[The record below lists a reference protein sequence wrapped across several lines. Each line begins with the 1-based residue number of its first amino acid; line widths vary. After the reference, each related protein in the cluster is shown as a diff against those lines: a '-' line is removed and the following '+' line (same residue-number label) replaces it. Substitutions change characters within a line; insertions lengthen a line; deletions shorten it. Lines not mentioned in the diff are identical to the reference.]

1 MDQTDIIGK
10 LGELSTRIDAKEE
23 LANKYKEIVKSK
35 LAIITDKIR
44 KLLNSQKQTIITIKE
59 DTKKELLELEKK
71 LSDVNEKTKKDS
83 EDAKRALEAS
93 NAELSKN
100 LDASERDAA
109 RLKDELNKTTPDME
123 RMRELILKL
132 EEQIK
137 DSSAKQDEY
146 EMNMRQLNNR
156 LADRDET
163 ILKLKENLAN
173 AMSII
178 LDLAN
183 KINKMSITEEDI
195 KQITNELDAV
205 IKVLD
210 QNESGN
216 SNDDGGLGLGNII
229 EAATQAVSGEAKEVK
244 KEAEKVEEELVEE
257 LTPDEKKVAEA
268 KEQPWW
274 MELTEEEKIQYALPQ
289 NRSRRRDMETEAK
302 KRMTKEIVS
311 LTEVEPEAPVES
323 LEDIM
328 TLKEE
333 QETMQPPRS
342 KLSRSDRKR
351 IQGELNEERRNKLDK
366 DRRDRNVAEM
376 QKMGATSKGITF
388 KDRKGNVQ
396 KPMGKTNLG
405 GRKTRKKGHKKAKTY
420 KKNKK
425 GGYINRKTTSHK
437 NKKHKKKKK
446 GSKSSKSSSSSS
458 SKSKSTSS

>member
-10 LGELSTRIDAKEE
+10 LGELSSRIDEKEG

-35 LAIITDKIR
+35 LAVISDKIR

-71 LSDVNEKTKKDS
+71 LSDVNEKTKKNS
-83 EDAKRALEAS
+83 EDAQRALEAS

-109 RLKDELNKTTPDME
+109 KLKALLDAPNPDVLSMK
-123 RMRELILKL
+123 ELIEKL
-132 EEQIK
+132 QNQLK

-146 EMNMRQLNNR
+146 EMNMRQLNNQ

-163 ILKLKENLAN
+163 ILKLRENLGD
-173 AMSII
+173 AMALI
-178 LDLAN
+178 LELVN
-183 KINKMSITEEDI
+183 KINNMSITENDI
-195 KQITNELDAV
+195 KQITKELDDV

-210 QNESGN
+210 QNESG
-216 SNDDGGLGLGNII
+216 SGNDDGGLGLGNII
-229 EAATQAVSGEAKEVK
+229 EAATQAVSGEAKEVE
-244 KEAEKVEEELVEE
+244 KEAEKVEEELVDE
-257 LTPDEKKVAEA
+257 LTPDEKKIAEA

-274 MELTEEEKIQYALPQ
+274 IELTEEEKIQYALPQ

-302 KRMTKEIVS
+302 KRMKKEIVS
-311 LTEVEPEAPVES
+311 LSEVEPQAPVES
-323 LEDIM
+323 IEDIM
-328 TLKEE
+328 TLKEDE
-333 QETMQPPRS
+333 ETMQPPT

-351 IQGELNEERRNKLDK
+351 IQGELNETRRK
-366 DRRDRNVAEM
+366 RNVAEM
-376 QKMGATSKGITF
+376 EKMGATSKGITF
-388 KDRKGNVQ
+388 KDRQGNVQ

-446 GSKSSKSSSSSS
+446 ENKSSKSSSSSS
-458 SKSKSTSS
+458 GKSKSTSS

>member
-10 LGELSTRIDAKEE
+10 LGELSSRIDEKEG

-35 LAIITDKIR
+35 LAVISDKIR

-71 LSDVNEKTKKDS
+71 LSDVNEKTKKDG
-83 EDAKRALEAS
+83 EDAQRALEAS

-109 RLKDELNKTTPDME
+109 RLKDELNKTTPDVD

-146 EMNMRQLNNR
+146 ELNMRQLNNR
-156 LADRDET
+156 LADKDET
-163 ILKLKENLAN
+163 ILKLRENLGD
-173 AMSII
+173 AMALIVE
-178 LDLAN
+178 LVN
-183 KINKMSITEEDI
+183 KINNMSITENDI
-195 KQITNELDAV
+195 KQITKELDDV

-210 QNESGN
+210 QNESGS
-216 SNDDGGLGLGNII
+216 SNDDGGLGLRDVI
-229 EAATQAVSGEAKEVK
+229 EVATQAVSGEAKEVK
-244 KEAEKVEEELVEE
+244 KEAEKVEQDLVQE

-274 MELTEEEKIQYALPQ
+274 IELTEEEKIQYALPQ
-289 NRSRRRDMETEAK
+289 NRSRRRDMETDAK
-302 KRMTKEIVS
+302 KRMKKEIVS
-311 LTEVEPEAPVES
+311 LSEVEPQAPVES
-323 LEDIM
+323 IEDIM
-328 TLKEE
+328 TLKEDE
-333 QETMQPPRS
+333 ETMQPPS
-342 KLSRSDRKR
+342 KLSRSDRQR

-366 DRRDRNVAEM
+366 DRRERNVAEM

-405 GRKTRKKGHKKAKTY
+405 GRKTRKKGNKKAKTY

-446 GSKSSKSSSSSS
+446 GNKSSKSSSSSS
-458 SKSKSTSS
+458 GKSKSTSS